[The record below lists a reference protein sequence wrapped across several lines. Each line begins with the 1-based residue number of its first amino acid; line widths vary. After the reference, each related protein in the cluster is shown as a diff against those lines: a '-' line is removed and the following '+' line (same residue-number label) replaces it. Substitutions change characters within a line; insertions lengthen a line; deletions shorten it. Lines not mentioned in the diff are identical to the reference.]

1 MRQKKRTV
9 LDALGWRGYD
19 WHTISI
25 NMLEKCM
32 SAKLPLEALLRTHFF
47 PDGRARDIANGGA
60 ATPGS
65 PAYELTF
72 CVFVM
77 SLIRLVQ
84 SHEGSLDLL
93 VRGESVATPAEM
105 VALLEARGSGEGK
118 AT

>member
-32 SAKLPLEALLRTHFF
+32 SAKLPLDVLLRTHFF

-77 SLIRLVQ
+77 SLIRLVR
-84 SHEGSLDLL
+84 SHRGSLDLL
-93 VRGESVATPAEM
+93 VRGDTVRSPCEM
-105 VALLEARGSGEGK
+105 LAVMEARQSG